1 MRPSKPIFTIIV
13 VLLASVGL
21 ACSLLAP
28 STSVSPTSIPTATP
42 SAVSL
47 EPSAPPKPSPTATLP
62 QPSPTVTSSPDNP
75 DCVTPQAQASLDD
88 LTFGKAP
95 EAILTYLNAGGTPD
109 GLKQALNNAGIANQP
124 VSVQTAD
131 MTGNGKNDWVVS
143 IFDPGSQLIPPG
155 GALLIYTCQG
165 GGYELSLNQPTP
177 QGKGGPHLWY
187 LQDLDADGRADLVYS
202 LATCGAHTCFE
213 DVKILSWDSG
223 NFRERLEGSS
233 ADLPYPRIE
242 VRDPDGDGIF
252 QLEVTGTGIGSVGAG
267 PQREITWAWTYDPG
281 TGMWDKTSES
291 LGTSNYRIH
300 ILQDADTAARQ
311 GDYQNALVLYQ
322 RVVSDPTLQDWV
334 DPEKEQAELGAYAH
348 FKIMTL
354 YLILG
359 QDDFASTA
367 FQEMKNAYPSN
378 SLGYAYVELAD
389 AFRQAYMQGGIA
401 AGCEAAN
408 SFAGSHTDQILLP
421 LNSFGYGNPEYTPQ
435 DICPFQ

>member
-1 MRPSKPIFTIIV
+1 MQTYKPALSIV
-13 VLLASVGL
+13 ILLFAFAAL
-21 ACSLLAP
+21 ACSLLVP
-28 STSVSPTSIPTATP
+28 STNVPPTPVVTTGPAAALP
-42 SAVSL
+42 
-47 EPSAPPKPSPTATLP
+47 EPSATLEASSTATVP
-62 QPSPTVTSSPDNP
+62 QPSPTVTSTPDSP
-75 DCVTPQAQASLDD
+75 DCVKPQAQASLGD

-95 EAILTYLNAGGTPD
+95 EAILAYLNAGGSPD
-109 GLKQALNNAGIANQP
+109 GLKQALNQAGIANQP
-124 VSVQTAD
+124 VSVQAAD
-131 MTGNGKNDWVVS
+131 MTGNGKYDLVVS

-155 GALLIYTCQG
+155 GTLLIYTCQEG
-165 GGYELSLNQPTP
+165 IYGLSLNQPTP
-177 QGKGGPHLWY
+177 QMQGGPHLWY
-187 LQDLDADGRADLVYS
+187 LQDLDADRRADLVYS

-213 DVKILSWDSG
+213 DVKILSWEAGS
-223 NFRERLEGSS
+223 FKERLEGSS
-233 ADLPYPRIE
+233 ADLPYPNID
-242 VRDPDGDGIF
+242 VRDTDGDGIF

-267 PQREITWAWTYDPG
+267 PQREITWVWTYDPG
-281 TGMWDKTSES
+281 TGMWDKASES

-334 DPEKEQAELGAYAH
+334 DPEKEQAELGAYAR
-348 FKIMTL
+348 FKMTVL

-359 QDDFASTA
+359 QEDFASTT

-378 SLGYAYVELAD
+378 SLGSAYVELAD

-401 AGCEAAN
+401 AGCEAAKGY
-408 SFAGSHTDQILLP
+408 AGSHTDQILLP